1 VLPLTAIESYAITAL
16 LERSLF
22 CAAVIDSFDEYRAEV
37 QCCSLLNVTRRK
49 DSPMRWT
56 LALVALLSA
65 SAGEAAAQ
73 GKGIRLWNLTT
84 ATVSEFQL
92 SPAGKNEWGPNQTL
106 NDKDKEVDH
115 DERLRITGV
124 EPGKYDAKVGYRGSK
139 HCFVRGIEIKA
150 DAVFSIADKDL
161 KDCNK

>member
-1 VLPLTAIESYAITAL
+1 MRWILASIAL
-16 LERSLF
+16 LL
-22 CAAVIDSFDEYRAEV
+22 
-37 QCCSLLNVTRRK
+37 
-49 DSPMRWT
+49 
-56 LALVALLSA
+56 A
-65 SAGEAAAQ
+65 SAGELAAQ

-84 ATVSEFQL
+84 ATMSSFQL
-92 SPAGKNEWGPNQTL
+92 SPAGKEAWGPNQTL

-124 EPGKYDAKVGYRGSK
+124 EPGRYDAKVSYRGARQ
-139 HCFVRGIEIKA
+139 CFVRDIEIKA

>member
-1 VLPLTAIESYAITAL
+1 MSRMPVVITLVLLAAP
-16 LERSLF
+16 
-22 CAAVIDSFDEYRAEV
+22 AAVF
-37 QCCSLLNVTRRK
+37 
-49 DSPMRWT
+49 
-56 LALVALLSA
+56 
-65 SAGEAAAQ
+65 AQ
-73 GKGIRLWNLTT
+73 AKGKGIRLWNLTT
-84 ATVSEFQL
+84 ATITGFHL

-124 EPGKYDAKVGYRGSK
+124 EPGRYDAKVIYPNAK
-139 HCFVRGIEIKA
+139 QCIVRDIDIKA